1 MGTLLVL
8 STFSSCDTE
17 ELIPSYVYIP
27 NISLDTDVEQ
37 GSNSHDIV
45 DGWVYCDG
53 ILIGV
58 FELPVRVPILEEGKH
73 TITVVPGIKKNGLF
87 NKRVTYPFYS
97 PFEQKLDLIPSAIDT
112 ILPVVRYRN
121 NITFNWLEDFEDN
134 AISVEKSGSN
144 TTTDS
149 MFVTSDPVHV
159 FNYDGI
165 DNKYSGQVD
174 IPSEFQIFENAT
186 VQLYDLPRKGV
197 EVYLELDFKCNTE
210 FTVGVYPVTGSFI
223 NGVPIVNFYST
234 ENDQGEMQW
243 KKAYVS
249 LKEDIN
255 NPEYAGATFRVFF
268 NAQTNGSNEKQLFFD
283 NIKLIHF

>member
-1 MGTLLVL
+1 MFLAI
-8 STFSSCDTE
+8 SIFSSCDSE
-17 ELIPSYVYIP
+17 EQVPSYVFIP
-27 NISLDTDVEQ
+27 SIELETDATQ
-37 GSNSHDIV
+37 GDNSQDIV

-58 FELPVRVPILEEGKH
+58 FELPVSVPILESGEH

-87 NKRVTYPFYS
+87 EQRITYPFYS
-97 PFEQKLDLIPSAIDT
+97 PFEEKIELVPTAIDT
-112 ILPVVRYRN
+112 IRPVIRYRTN
-121 NITFNWLEDFEDN
+121 VTFSWLEDFEDN

-149 MFVTSDPVHV
+149 MFIANDPVHV
-159 FNYDGI
+159 YNYDGI
-165 DNKYSGQVD
+165 ENKYSGQVN

-186 VQLYDLPRKGV
+186 VQLYELPRKGV
-197 EVYLELDFKCNTE
+197 DVFLELNFKCNTE

-223 NGVPIVNFYST
+223 NGVPVVNFYST
-234 ENDQGEMQW
+234 EDNQGEMQW

-255 NPEYAGATFRVFF
+255 NPEYNGATFRVFF
-268 NAQTNGSNEKQLFFD
+268 NAQTNGEVEKQLFFD
-283 NIKLIHF
+283 NLKLIHF

>member
-1 MGTLLVL
+1 M

-17 ELIPSYVYIP
+17 EPIPSYVYIS
-27 NISLDTDVEQ
+27 NIDLDTDVEQ

-58 FELPVRVPILEEGKH
+58 FELPVRVPILQAGEH

-87 NKRVTYPFYS
+87 NERVTYPFYS

-121 NITFNWLEDFEDN
+121 NITFSWLEDFEDN

-159 FNYDGI
+159 FNHDGI
-165 DNKYSGQVD
+165 ENKYSGQVD

-186 VQLYDLPRKGV
+186 VQLYDLPRKGG

-210 FTVGVYPVTGSFI
+210 FTVGVYPVTGNFI
-223 NGVPIVNFYST
+223 NGVPIMNFYST

-255 NPEYAGATFRVFF
+255 NPEYTGATFRVFF

>member
-1 MGTLLVL
+1 M

-17 ELIPSYVYIP
+17 EPIPSYVYIS
-27 NISLDTDVEQ
+27 NSGLYTDVEQ

-58 FELPVRVPILEEGKH
+58 FELPVRVPILQAGEH

-87 NKRVTYPFYS
+87 NERVTYPFYS

-121 NITFNWLEDFEDN
+121 NITFSWLEDFEDN

-165 DNKYSGQVD
+165 ENKYSGQVD

-186 VQLYDLPRKGV
+186 VQLYDLPRKGG

-210 FTVGVYPVTGSFI
+210 FTVGVYPVTGNFI

-234 ENDQGEMQW
+234 EDDQGEMQW

>member
-1 MGTLLVL
+1 MFLAI
-8 STFSSCDTE
+8 SIFSSCDSE
-17 ELIPSYVYIP
+17 EQVPSYVFIP
-27 NISLDTDVEQ
+27 SIELETDATQ
-37 GSNSHDIV
+37 GDNSQDIV

-58 FELPVRVPILEEGKH
+58 FELPVRVPILESGEH

-87 NKRVTYPFYS
+87 DQRITYPFYS
-97 PFEQKLDLIPSAIDT
+97 PFEEKIQLVPTAIDT
-112 ILPVVRYRN
+112 IRPIIRYRN
-121 NITFNWLEDFEDN
+121 NVTFSWLEDFEDN

-149 MFVTSDPVHV
+149 MFITNDPVHV
-159 FNYDGI
+159 FNYDGLE
-165 DNKYSGQVD
+165 NKYSGQVN

-186 VQLYDLPRKGV
+186 VQLYELPRKGV
-197 EVYLELDFKCNTE
+197 DVFLEMNFKCNTE

-234 ENDQGEMQW
+234 EDNQGEMQW

-255 NPEYAGATFRVFF
+255 NPEYNGATFRVFF
-268 NAQTNGSNEKQLFFD
+268 NAQTNGEGEKQLFFD
-283 NIKLIHF
+283 NLKLIHF

>member
-1 MGTLLVL
+1 L

-17 ELIPSYVYIP
+17 EPIPSYVYIS
-27 NISLDTDVEQ
+27 NIGLDTDVEQ

-58 FELPVRVPILEEGKH
+58 FELPVRVPILQAGEH

-87 NKRVTYPFYS
+87 NERVTYPFYS

-121 NITFNWLEDFEDN
+121 NITFSWLEDFEDN

-165 DNKYSGQVD
+165 ENKYSGQVD

-186 VQLYDLPRKGV
+186 VQLYDLPRKGG

-210 FTVGVYPVTGSFI
+210 FTVGVYPVTGNFI

-234 ENDQGEMQW
+234 EDDQGEMQW

>member
-1 MGTLLVL
+1 LFLAI
-8 STFSSCDTE
+8 SIFSSCDSE
-17 ELIPSYVYIP
+17 EQVPSYVFIP
-27 NISLDTDVEQ
+27 SIELETDATQ
-37 GSNSHDIV
+37 GDNSQDIV

-58 FELPVRVPILEEGKH
+58 FELPVRVPILESGEH

-87 NKRVTYPFYS
+87 DQRITYPFYS
-97 PFEQKLDLIPSAIDT
+97 PFEEKIQLVPTAIDT
-112 ILPVVRYRN
+112 IRPIIRYRN
-121 NITFNWLEDFEDN
+121 NVTFSWLEDFEDN

-149 MFVTSDPVHV
+149 MFITNNPVHV
-159 FNYDGI
+159 FNYDGLE
-165 DNKYSGQVD
+165 NKYSGQVN

-186 VQLYDLPRKGV
+186 VQLYELPRKGV
-197 EVYLELDFKCNTE
+197 DVFLEMNFKCNTE

-234 ENDQGEMQW
+234 EDNQGEMQW

-255 NPEYAGATFRVFF
+255 NPEYNGATFRVFF
-268 NAQTNGSNEKQLFFD
+268 NAQTNGEGEKQLFFD
-283 NIKLIHF
+283 NLKLIHF

>member
-1 MGTLLVL
+1 MFVVL

-17 ELIPSYVYIP
+17 EQIPSYVYIP
-27 NISLDTDVEQ
+27 GLDLETDAIQ

-45 DGWVYCDG
+45 NVWVYCDR

-58 FELPVRVPILEEGKH
+58 FELPVRVPILESGDH

-87 NKRVTYPFYS
+87 NKRVTYPFYT
-97 PFEQKLDLIPSAIDT
+97 PFEEKLDLIPSAIDT
-112 ILPVVRYRN
+112 ILPIVNYRN
-121 NITFNWLEDFEDN
+121 NITFSWLEDFEDN
-134 AISVEKSGSN
+134 AISLEKSGSN

-149 MFVTSDPVHV
+149 MFITQDSQQV
-159 FNYDGI
+159 FSHDGEE
-165 DNKYSGQVD
+165 NKYSGQVN

-197 EVYLELDFKCNTE
+197 DVYLELNFKCNTE
-210 FTVGVYPVTGSFI
+210 FTVGVYPVTGNFI

-234 ENDQGEMQW
+234 VDDKGEMQW

-255 NPEYAGATFRVFF
+255 NPEYAGASFRVFF
-268 NAQTNGSNEKQLFFD
+268 NAQTNGSGEKQLFFD